1 MLGAL
6 VVFTVASEFL
16 RGGRVI
22 AAKTGQGLA
31 ASMIHL
37 ARRNTRRYGGYIVH
51 VGIALIFLGVLGTP
65 LNQTAEKE
73 MSFGDQLKIGPYN
86 LISRS
91 YTQTENPNYSAD
103 IAILDVYKN
112 GRQIDT
118 LYPESRFY
126 TATQQQ
132 QHIPTVRSTLKED
145 LYVVYEGQNPD
156 TGHPI
161 IKAHLNPLVSWLWI
175 GVLVMMFGTVVALIP
190 NAAPVPARAP
200 AAVTVIPAHTAPVGA
215 GD

>member
-1 MLGAL
+1 
-6 VVFTVASEFL
+6 VASEFL

-22 AAKTGQGLA
+22 AGKTGQGLA
-31 ASMIHL
+31 ASMVHL

-51 VGIALIFLGVLGTP
+51 VGMALIFLGILGTP

-73 MSFGDQLKIGPYN
+73 MSFGDQLKIGPYQ
-86 LISRS
+86 LVSRS

-103 IAILDVYKN
+103 VAILDVYKN

-126 TATQQQ
+126 IATQQQ

-145 LYVVYEGQNPD
+145 LYVVYEGQNQD

-190 NAAPVPARAP
+190 NAAPVPATAP
-200 AAVTVIPAHTAPVGA
+200 AAPKAIPVRTAPVGA